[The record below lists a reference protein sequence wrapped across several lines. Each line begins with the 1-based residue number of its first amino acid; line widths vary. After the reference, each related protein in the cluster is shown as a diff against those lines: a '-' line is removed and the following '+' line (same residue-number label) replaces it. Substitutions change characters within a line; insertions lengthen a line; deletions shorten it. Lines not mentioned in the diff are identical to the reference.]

1 MALILDGKTLAQTI
15 RAEIAQKNA
24 QLKQTRGI
32 QPGLGL
38 LLVGDNAA
46 SQVYVNSKA
55 LACEELGF
63 YSTIV
68 RKPADTSEE
77 DVLRQVREWNADP
90 RIHGILVQLPLPK
103 HIDEHK
109 VLLAVAPQKDVDGF
123 HPENV
128 GRLVA
133 GLPCFAP
140 CTPAGVMEILA
151 RNNIETKGKHAV
163 VVGRSNIV
171 GKPMANLLYQKTLHA
186 NAIVTICHT
195 AAPDLTVY
203 TKQADILIAAVGVP
217 EMLKGADIKEGA
229 VVIDVGIN
237 RIQDP
242 TTPKGTRLVGDVH
255 FASAVERASAI
266 TPVPGGV
273 GPMTI
278 AMLMQNTY
286 RSAAGEVY

>member
-1 MALILDGKTLAQTI
+1 
-15 RAEIAQKNA
+15 
-24 QLKQTRGI
+24 
-32 QPGLGL
+32 
-38 LLVGDNAA
+38 
-46 SQVYVNSKA
+46 
-55 LACEELGF
+55 
-63 YSTIV
+63 
-68 RKPADTSEE
+68 
-77 DVLRQVREWNADP
+77 VREWNADP